1 MVTRLVLESPTM
13 AAKLIQFTMTVPAA
27 ITERFA
33 AWMQD
38 IGSNPDCIVGKPITL
53 TLTKPDG
60 EPYTDSTYHAQ
71 TYRAIAAMRDGE
83 PWIARYPAV
92 SCFSV
97 RYIHKRTALVLVKR
111 PLVAPV
117 APVASSKSDKSDK

>member
-13 AAKLIQFTMTVPAA
+13 AAKLIQFAMTVPAA

-38 IGSNPDCIVGKPITL
+38 IGSNPDCIVGKPIML

-60 EPYTDSTYHAQ
+60 EAYTDSTYHAQ
-71 TYRAIAAMRDGE
+71 AYRAIAAMRDGE
-83 PWIARYPAV
+83 AWIAPYPAV

-97 RYIHKRTALVLVKR
+97 RYIHKRTALVLVR
-111 PLVAPV
+111 RPV
-117 APVASSKSDKSDK
+117 APVAKPVAKLEK